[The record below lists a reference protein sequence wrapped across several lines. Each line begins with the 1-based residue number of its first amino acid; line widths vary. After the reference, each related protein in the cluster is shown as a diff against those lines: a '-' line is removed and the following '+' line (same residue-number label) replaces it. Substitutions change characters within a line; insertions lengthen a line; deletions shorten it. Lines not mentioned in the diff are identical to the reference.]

1 MNMSI
6 ESKLASLLGERGW
19 VPAAESGPWHR
30 DWLDKFGELPL
41 GVARPSSTSD
51 VAEVVRICSS
61 AGLPVVPQG
70 GNTSLAGAAVLPTE
84 GGVILSLSR
93 MDAVTALDLASG
105 TVTVE
110 AGVILS
116 NLHEQLDGSG
126 FMFPM
131 HLGAEGSA
139 QIGGLIGTNA
149 GGSHA
154 FRYGLMQD
162 QVLGIEVVLP
172 DGTVWNGMRPV
183 QKDNAGYQLRKLFC
197 GAEGTL
203 GIVTRAILKLVPKPI
218 HEVSALLAVLDMAA
232 AIEVAANFRANAGEF
247 LSALEF
253 FSDSG
258 LEMALRN
265 IPSLSYPLQQRASFY
280 MLVEAGSCSSQV
292 PLDAILSNVLENCI
306 SAGLVVD
313 GTIAATKAQQASIW
327 RLREEMPEGQRRDG
341 AQLKHDLSVPPQV
354 LAEFLDRASEECR
367 DILDGVRANPF
378 GHLGDGN
385 VHFNLS
391 PPPGQQGFLGLDETF
406 ALSLGQLATEMGGSF
421 AAEHGLGRAKVAL
434 ADRLR
439 DPVERSLMAR
449 LKSSFDV
456 SGNLNPGVII
466 AAQKS

>member
-1 MNMSI
+1 MSI